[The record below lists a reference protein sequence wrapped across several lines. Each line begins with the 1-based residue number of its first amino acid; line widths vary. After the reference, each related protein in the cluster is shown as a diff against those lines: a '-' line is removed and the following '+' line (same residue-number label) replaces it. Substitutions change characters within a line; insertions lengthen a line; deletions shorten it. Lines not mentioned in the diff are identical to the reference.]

1 MTPRFVAR
9 QLANPNGWFGHV
21 IGRLMNVHN
30 ARMNA
35 FTVRELDPQ
44 SSDRILEIG
53 FGGGAT
59 LPSLIASGGAITGID
74 RSPDMVARARR
85 RFSRG
90 GFTGRVTFRQGQV
103 EALPFAANAFD
114 KVCTVNTV
122 YFWASLE
129 AGLAEIH
136 RVLVRGGI
144 LAIGFL
150 PKEHMD
156 RMKMPTDIFTT
167 RAPSD
172 IFAALRTCGFDDIR
186 VARPSPSVAWC
197 VVRARRS

>member
-1 MTPRFVAR
+1 MAPRFIAR
-9 QLANPNGWFGHV
+9 QLANPHGWFGRV

-35 FTVRELDPQ
+35 FAVRELDPQ
-44 SSDRILEIG
+44 SSDRILEVG
-53 FGGGAT
+53 FGGGTT
-59 LPSLIASGGAITGID
+59 LPSLIASGAAVTGID
-74 RSPDMVARARR
+74 RSHDMVARARR
-85 RFSRG
+85 RFG
-90 GFTGRVTFRQGQV
+90 GSVGADRIVFRQGQV
-103 EALPFAANAFD
+103 EALPFAANAFH

-136 RVLVRGGI
+136 RVLVAGGM

-172 IFAALRTCGFDDIR
+172 ILAALRTCGFDDIR
-186 VARPSPSVAWC
+186 VVRPSPSVAWC
-197 VVRARRS
+197 VVRARRP